1 MSGYA
6 LTEEERNSL
15 YKEASA
21 FTNSSDNLVNEEWLA
36 EQFRIYMMNR
46 NSLGKRIKLS
56 IRRFFVRIS
65 NFIKGIKEVEPYRNV
80 VFKNIMENKYSG
92 TRISTTK
99 EDSFESFDK
108 KISDDQLREA
118 GHSDLWLENANK
130 EDKEIAMFCIGV

>member
-1 MSGYA
+1 
-6 LTEEERNSL
+6 
-15 YKEASA
+15 
-21 FTNSSDNLVNEEWLA
+21 
-36 EQFRIYMMNR
+36 MNR

-80 VFKNIMENKYSG
+80 VFKNIMENKYSD

-99 EDSFESFDK
+99 EDTFKSLDR
-108 KISDDQLREA
+108 KISDEQLREA

-130 EDKEIAMFCIGV
+130 EDKEIAMFCLGV